1 MGEKK
6 NTASLLL
13 RKHMLLK
20 LENAITQKALDML
33 FSEKKVPISWFSL
46 LHLTCCSL
54 CAFSNT
60 GEEDGENTCKIA
72 SFFSRSRVKVVVKFY
87 LGS

>member
-33 FSEKKVPISWFSL
+33 FQKRKFQSHGFRSCIYYAAASVLLVIPGKKTV
-46 LHLTCCSL
+46 
-54 CAFSNT
+54 
-60 GEEDGENTCKIA
+60 KILA
-72 SFFSRSRVKVVVKFY
+72 KLFHSSPGVVSK
-87 LGS
+87 L